1 MASLEQL
8 EKEIEIIK
16 SRNKRVETEK
26 AWEISWTR
34 KFWLE
39 YIQK

>member
-26 AWEISWTR
+26 AWEISWT
-34 KFWLE
+34 
-39 YIQK
+39 